1 MMWDGLRWLVN
12 NFYYIRLCDLR
23 WYDVIR
29 MRSDE
34 HKHLY
39 DQMRS
44 DTMLS
49 DATEMYVTLL
59 NQK

>member
-1 MMWDGLRWLVN
+1 M
-12 NFYYIRLCDLR
+12 
-23 WYDVIR
+23 IR

-34 HKHLY
+34 HKNLY

-59 NQK
+59 KQVITRDVI